1 MLLSQEDRT
10 KVEAMRRKTRD
21 KKEHVRLSVLIML
34 DSGYS
39 REVIA
44 ESQGIDTDTVTNYK
58 HKYEQQGLQA
68 YLQDNYVAYQ
78 GLLSG
83 QQLSDLNAHVQAGVL
98 ATARQVG
105 DWVAQ
110 QWQLDYSD
118 SAIRAILSKLD
129 FVHKKVKLM
138 PSKADARK
146 QEAFVEEFNRVIAD
160 LASDTVVYFG
170 DATHPTH
177 NTRPDKAWIKKGH
190 NKYIAANSG
199 RKRVNLNGLV
209 NAKDPTDIVVLEA
222 ETVNAQNTIAL
233 YQKLLAHQPGKKL
246 LIICD
251 NAPYYR
257 SGLLQNWLK
266 DQLLLKQWFLP
277 TYSPNLNLIERLWG
291 FMKQKVA
298 SLTFYST
305 YKEFKAA
312 ILNFFRHIDQ
322 YEFELNQLL
331 TLKFQILNAPPGKP
345 T

>member
-1 MLLSQEDRT
+1 M
-10 KVEAMRRKTRD
+10 K
-21 KKEHVRLSVLIML
+21 
-34 DSGYS
+34 
-39 REVIA
+39 
-44 ESQGIDTDTVTNYK
+44 
-58 HKYEQQGLQA
+58 
-68 YLQDNYVAYQ
+68 DNYVAYQ
-78 GLLSG
+78 GLLSKA
-83 QQLSDLNAHVQAGVL
+83 QVSQLNAYVQAGVL
-98 ATARQVG
+98 ATARQIG
-105 DWVAQ
+105 DWLAQ

-118 SAIRAILSKLD
+118 SAIRAILSKLK

-138 PSKADARK
+138 PSKADAHQ
-146 QEAFVEEFNRVIAD
+146 QEAFVAEFNEVMAD
-160 LASDTVVYFG
+160 LPSDTVVYFG

-190 NKYIAANSG
+190 DKYIAANSG

-209 NAKDPTDIVVLEA
+209 NAKDPTDVVVVEA
-222 ETVNAQNTIAL
+222 ETVNAQNTIIL

-257 SGLLQNWLK
+257 SRLLQNWLN
-266 DQLLLKQWFLP
+266 DQPLLKQWFLP

-291 FMKQKVA
+291 FMKQKVV
-298 SLTFYST
+298 SLTFYPA

-312 ILNFFRHIDQ
+312 VLNFFQHIDQ

-331 TLKFQILNAPPGKP
+331 TLKFQILNAPLDKP